1 MKIKEIIEAISQYH
15 PLPDVSLIKR
25 AYIYA
30 CYYHRDQKRLSGE
43 PYIIHPI
50 QVAKILTELR
60 ADDKAVAAGLLHD
73 VAEDT
78 PSTIEDISR
87 HFGNEVASLVDGVT
101 KISKFNVNLNADER
115 QIENLRKMFVFTAK
129 DVRVIL
135 IKLADRLDNMRS
147 IEFLPEESKKRM
159 AEETLKIFAPIAH
172 RLGLYKIK
180 TELEDRAFE
189 VLYPEAAEFVKKKI
203 KKIKDEGEKI
213 IAETEKKVSEILEK
227 EGIENFKIESRIKG
241 LYSIWEK
248 MFKQGIDIE
257 NIYDIIGLR
266 IIVPEVADC
275 YRVLGILHTYFKPIP
290 GKFKDYIAIP
300 KPNGYKS
307 LHTKVLLPGGAKV
320 EFQVRTYQMHKEAEE
335 GISAHWV
342 YKEKAPIS
350 PSGMKI
356 FSWLKS
362 ILEMSR
368 EMPEYEVKKISED
381 IYPDEIYVFTP
392 KGDVKVLPRGA
403 TVIDF
408 AYAVHSELG
417 EKCVGAK
424 VNGKLQPID
433 YTLKSGD
440 VVEIIT
446 SKNQKPKRSWLNF
459 AATQRAKARIK
470 QYLNKEEKQIAKEI
484 GLENLKRE
492 LRKFGL
498 NLSEIMRSGLF
509 QKIANSLNI
518 NDIEDFFIMLGSGKV
533 SLNYVIKNLK
543 KLLSSGEQT
552 GLQRIEPEKEKES
565 SKEKEEVNKIQ
576 NQNSNIKE
584 LQGNLKGVKIR
595 FALCC
600 TPVPG
605 DDIVGYITR
614 GYGIVIHR
622 QDCQELE
629 YLDKQRIVKINPEE
643 LPQDKYIS
651 KIRFIANSE
660 EIISDIISK
669 MRREGFEISEV
680 KIKEKEENKFEFELK
695 IKVKDKSEVEKIM
708 QEISTMKNIQNVGRD
723 IRI

>member
-1 MKIKEIIEAISQYH
+1 MKIKEIIDAISQYH

-78 PSTIEDISR
+78 PRTIEDISK

-115 QIENLRKMFVFTAK
+115 QIESLRKMFVFTAK

-213 IAETEKKVSEILEK
+213 IAETEKKVAEILEK
-227 EGIENFKIESRIKG
+227 EGIENFRIESRIKG

-368 EMPEYEVKKISED
+368 ETPEYEVKKISED

-408 AYAVHSELG
+408 AYAIHSELG

-433 YTLKSGD
+433 HILKSGD

-459 AATQRAKARIK
+459 TVTQRAKARIK

-498 NLSEIMRSGLF
+498 NLSEIMRAGLF

-518 NDIEDFFIMLGSGKV
+518 NDIEDFFIMLGSGKL
-533 SLNYVIKNLK
+533 SLNYVIKSLK
-543 KLLSSGEQT
+543 KLLTSGEQT
-552 GLQRIEPEKEKES
+552 ELQRIEPEKEKET
-565 SKEKEEVNKIQ
+565 KEKEERNKIQ
-576 NQNSNIKE
+576 NQISNIKE

-614 GYGIVIHR
+614 GYGIVLHR

-629 YLDKQRIVKINPEE
+629 YLDKQRIVKINSEE

-651 KIRFIANSE
+651 KIKFIANSE

-669 MRREGFEISEV
+669 MRKEGFEISEV

-695 IKVKDKSEVEKIM
+695 LKVKDKSEVEKIM
-708 QEISTMKNIQNVGRD
+708 QEISAMKNIQNVGRD
-723 IRI
+723 IKI

>member
-1 MKIKEIIEAISQYH
+1 MKIKEIIDAISQYH

-78 PSTIEDISR
+78 PRTIEDISK

-115 QIENLRKMFVFTAK
+115 QIESLRKMFVFTAK

-213 IAETEKKVSEILEK
+213 IAETEKKVAEILEK
-227 EGIENFKIESRIKG
+227 EGIENFRIESRIKG

-368 EMPEYEVKKISED
+368 ETPEYEVKKISED

-392 KGDVKVLPRGA
+392 RGDVKVLPRGA

-433 YTLKSGD
+433 HILKSGD

-459 AATQRAKARIK
+459 TATQRAKARIK

-498 NLSEIMRSGLF
+498 NLSEIMRAGLF

-518 NDIEDFFIMLGSGKV
+518 NDIEDFFIMLGSGKL
-533 SLNYVIKNLK
+533 SLNYVIKSLK
-543 KLLSSGEQT
+543 KLLTSGEQT
-552 GLQRIEPEKEKES
+552 ELQRIEPEKEKET
-565 SKEKEEVNKIQ
+565 KEKEERNKIQ
-576 NQNSNIKE
+576 NQISNIKE

-614 GYGIVIHR
+614 GYGIVLHR

-629 YLDKQRIVKINPEE
+629 YLDKQRIVKINSEE

-651 KIRFIANSE
+651 KIKFIANSE

-669 MRREGFEISEV
+669 MRKEGFEISEV

-695 IKVKDKSEVEKIM
+695 LKVKDKSEVEKIM
-708 QEISTMKNIQNVGRD
+708 HEISAMKNIQNVGRD
-723 IRI
+723 IKI

>member
-1 MKIKEIIEAISQYH
+1 MKIKEIIDAISQYH
-15 PLPDVSLIKR
+15 PLPDISLIKR

-43 PYIIHPI
+43 PYIVHPI

-78 PSTIEDISR
+78 PSTIEDIKK
-87 HFGNEVASLVDGVT
+87 HFGDEVAFLIDGVT
-101 KISKFNVNLNADER
+101 KISKFKINLNADER
-115 QIENLRKMFVFTAK
+115 HIENLRKMFVFMAK

-147 IEFLPEESKKRM
+147 IEYLPEESKKRM

-213 IAETEKKVSEILEK
+213 IAETEKKVAEILEK
-227 EGIENFKIESRIKG
+227 ECIENFKIESRIKG
-241 LYSIWEK
+241 SYSIWEK

-266 IIVPEVADC
+266 IIVPEVSDC

-368 EMPEYEVKKISED
+368 ETPEYEVKKISED

-433 YTLKSGD
+433 HILKSGD

-459 AATQRAKARIK
+459 TVTQRAKARIK

-543 KLLSSGEQT
+543 KLLTSET
-552 GLQRIEPEKEKES
+552 GSQKIESEKEKEA
-565 SKEKEEVNKIQ
+565 SKEKEEGNKIQ
-576 NQNSNIKE
+576 NEISNIKE

-605 DDIVGYITR
+605 DDVVGYITR

-651 KIRFIANSE
+651 KVRFIANSE

-669 MRREGFEISEV
+669 IRKEGFEINEV

-695 IKVKDKSEVEKIM
+695 LKVKDKSEVEKIM
-708 QEISTMKNIQNVGRD
+708 QEISAMKNIQNVGRD
-723 IRI
+723 IKI

>member
-1 MKIKEIIEAISQYH
+1 MKIKEIIDAISQYH
-15 PLPDVSLIKR
+15 PLPDISLIKR

-43 PYIIHPI
+43 PYIVHPI

-147 IEFLPEESKKRM
+147 IEYLPEESKKRM

-213 IAETEKKVSEILEK
+213 IAETEKKVAEILEK

-241 LYSIWEK
+241 SYSIWEK

-266 IIVPEVADC
+266 IIVPEVSDC

-342 YKEKAPIS
+342 YKEKTPIS

-368 EMPEYEVKKISED
+368 ETPEYEVKKISED

-433 YTLKSGD
+433 HILKSGD

-459 AATQRAKARIK
+459 TVTQRAKARIK

-543 KLLSSGEQT
+543 KLLTSET
-552 GLQRIEPEKEKES
+552 GSQKIESEKEKEA
-565 SKEKEEVNKIQ
+565 SKEKEEGNKIQ
-576 NQNSNIKE
+576 NQISNIKE

-605 DDIVGYITR
+605 DDVVGYITR

-651 KIRFIANSE
+651 KVRFIANSE

-669 MRREGFEISEV
+669 IRKEGFEINEV

-695 IKVKDKSEVEKIM
+695 LKVKDKSEVEKIM
-708 QEISTMKNIQNVGRD
+708 QEISAMKNIQNVGRD
-723 IRI
+723 IKI

>member
-1 MKIKEIIEAISQYH
+1 
-15 PLPDVSLIKR
+15 
-25 AYIYA
+25 
-30 CYYHRDQKRLSGE
+30 
-43 PYIIHPI
+43 
-50 QVAKILTELR
+50 
-60 ADDKAVAAGLLHD
+60 
-73 VAEDT
+73 
-78 PSTIEDISR
+78 
-87 HFGNEVASLVDGVT
+87 
-101 KISKFNVNLNADER
+101 
-115 QIENLRKMFVFTAK
+115 
-129 DVRVIL
+129 
-135 IKLADRLDNMRS
+135 
-147 IEFLPEESKKRM
+147 
-159 AEETLKIFAPIAH
+159 
-172 RLGLYKIK
+172 
-180 TELEDRAFE
+180 
-189 VLYPEAAEFVKKKI
+189 
-203 KKIKDEGEKI
+203 
-213 IAETEKKVSEILEK
+213 
-227 EGIENFKIESRIKG
+227 
-241 LYSIWEK
+241 
-248 MFKQGIDIE
+248 
-257 NIYDIIGLR
+257 
-266 IIVPEVADC
+266 
-275 YRVLGILHTYFKPIP
+275 
-290 GKFKDYIAIP
+290 
-300 KPNGYKS
+300 
-307 LHTKVLLPGGAKV
+307 
-320 EFQVRTYQMHKEAEE
+320 
-335 GISAHWV
+335 
-342 YKEKAPIS
+342 
-350 PSGMKI
+350 MKI

-368 EMPEYEVKKISED
+368 ETPEYEVKKISED

-433 YTLKSGD
+433 HILKSGD

-459 AATQRAKARIK
+459 TVTQRAKARIK

-543 KLLSSGEQT
+543 KLLTSET
-552 GLQRIEPEKEKES
+552 GSQKIESEKEKEA
-565 SKEKEEVNKIQ
+565 SKEKEEGNKIQ
-576 NQNSNIKE
+576 NEISNIKE

-605 DDIVGYITR
+605 DDVVGYITR

-651 KIRFIANSE
+651 KVRFIANSE

-669 MRREGFEISEV
+669 IRKEGFEINEV

-695 IKVKDKSEVEKIM
+695 LKVKDKSEVEKIM
-708 QEISTMKNIQNVGRD
+708 QEISAMKNIQNVGRD
-723 IRI
+723 IKI

>member
-1 MKIKEIIEAISQYH
+1 MKIKEIIDAISQYH

-78 PSTIEDISR
+78 PRTIEDISK

-115 QIENLRKMFVFTAK
+115 QIESLRKMFVFTAK

-213 IAETEKKVSEILEK
+213 IAETEKKVAEILEK
-227 EGIENFKIESRIKG
+227 EGIENFRIESRIKG

-248 MFKQGIDIE
+248 MFNQGIDIE

-368 EMPEYEVKKISED
+368 ETPEYEVKKISED

-433 YTLKSGD
+433 HILKSGD

-459 AATQRAKARIK
+459 TVTQRAKARIK

-498 NLSEIMRSGLF
+498 NLSEIMRAGLF

-518 NDIEDFFIMLGSGKV
+518 NDIEDFFIMLGSGKL
-533 SLNYVIKNLK
+533 SLNYVIKSLK
-543 KLLSSGEQT
+543 KLLTTGEQT
-552 GLQRIEPEKEKES
+552 ELQRIEPEKEKET
-565 SKEKEEVNKIQ
+565 KEKEERNKIQ
-576 NQNSNIKE
+576 NQISNIKE

-614 GYGIVIHR
+614 GYGIVLHR

-629 YLDKQRIVKINPEE
+629 YLDKQRIVKINSEE

-651 KIRFIANSE
+651 KIKFIANSE

-669 MRREGFEISEV
+669 MRKEGFEISEV

-695 IKVKDKSEVEKIM
+695 LKVKDKSEVEKIM
-708 QEISTMKNIQNVGRD
+708 QEISAMKNIQNVGRD
-723 IRI
+723 IKI

>member
-1 MKIKEIIEAISQYH
+1 MKIKEIIDAISQYH

-78 PSTIEDISR
+78 PRTIEDISK

-115 QIENLRKMFVFTAK
+115 QIESLRKMFVFTAK

-147 IEFLPEESKKRM
+147 IEFLQEESKKRM

-213 IAETEKKVSEILEK
+213 IAETEKKVAEILEK
-227 EGIENFKIESRIKG
+227 EGIENFRIESRIKG

-248 MFKQGIDIE
+248 MFNQGIDIE

-368 EMPEYEVKKISED
+368 ETPEYEVKKISED

-433 YTLKSGD
+433 HILKSGD

-459 AATQRAKARIK
+459 TVTQRAKARIK

-498 NLSEIMRSGLF
+498 NLSEIMRAGLF

-518 NDIEDFFIMLGSGKV
+518 NDIEDFFIMLGSGKL
-533 SLNYVIKNLK
+533 SLNYVIKSLK
-543 KLLSSGEQT
+543 KLLTTGEQT
-552 GLQRIEPEKEKES
+552 ELQRIEPEKEKET
-565 SKEKEEVNKIQ
+565 KEKEERNKIQ
-576 NQNSNIKE
+576 NQISNIKE

-614 GYGIVIHR
+614 GYGIVLHR

-629 YLDKQRIVKINPEE
+629 YLDKQRIVKINSEE

-651 KIRFIANSE
+651 KIKFIANSE

-669 MRREGFEISEV
+669 MRKEGFEISEV

-695 IKVKDKSEVEKIM
+695 LKVKDKSEVEKIM
-708 QEISTMKNIQNVGRD
+708 QEISAMKNIQNVGRD
-723 IRI
+723 IKI

>member
-1 MKIKEIIEAISQYH
+1 MKIKEIIDAISQYH

-50 QVAKILTELR
+50 QV
-60 ADDKAVAAGLLHD
+60 
-73 VAEDT
+73 
-78 PSTIEDISR
+78 
-87 HFGNEVASLVDGVT
+87 T

-115 QIENLRKMFVFTAK
+115 QIESLRKMFVFTAK

-213 IAETEKKVSEILEK
+213 IAETEKKVAEILEK
-227 EGIENFKIESRIKG
+227 EGIENFRIESRIKG

-248 MFKQGIDIE
+248 MFNQGIDIE

-368 EMPEYEVKKISED
+368 ETPEYEVKKISED

-433 YTLKSGD
+433 HILKSGD

-459 AATQRAKARIK
+459 TVTQRAKARIK

-498 NLSEIMRSGLF
+498 NLSEIMRAGLF

-518 NDIEDFFIMLGSGKV
+518 NDIEDFFIMLGSGKL
-533 SLNYVIKNLK
+533 SLNYVIKSLK
-543 KLLSSGEQT
+543 KLLTTGEQT
-552 GLQRIEPEKEKES
+552 ELQRIEPEKEKET
-565 SKEKEEVNKIQ
+565 KEKEERNKIQ
-576 NQNSNIKE
+576 NQISNIKE

-614 GYGIVIHR
+614 GYGIVLHR

-629 YLDKQRIVKINPEE
+629 YLDKQRIVKINSEE

-651 KIRFIANSE
+651 KIKFIANSE

-669 MRREGFEISEV
+669 MRKEGFEISEV

-695 IKVKDKSEVEKIM
+695 LKVKDKSEVEKIM
-708 QEISTMKNIQNVGRD
+708 QEISAMKNIQNVGRD
-723 IRI
+723 IKI

>member
-1 MKIKEIIEAISQYH
+1 MKIKEIIDAISQYH

-78 PSTIEDISR
+78 PRTIEDISK

-115 QIENLRKMFVFTAK
+115 QIESLRKMFVFTAK

-213 IAETEKKVSEILEK
+213 IAETEKKVAEILEK
-227 EGIENFKIESRIKG
+227 EGIENFRIESRIKG

-368 EMPEYEVKKISED
+368 ETPEYEVKKISED

-408 AYAVHSELG
+408 AYAIHSELG

-433 YTLKSGD
+433 HILKSGD

-459 AATQRAKARIK
+459 TVTQRAKARIK

-498 NLSEIMRSGLF
+498 NLSEIMRAGLF

-518 NDIEDFFIMLGSGKV
+518 NDIEDFFIMLGSGKL
-533 SLNYVIKNLK
+533 SLNYVIKSLK
-543 KLLSSGEQT
+543 KLLTTGEQT
-552 GLQRIEPEKEKES
+552 ELQRIEPEKEKET
-565 SKEKEEVNKIQ
+565 KEKEERNKIQ
-576 NQNSNIKE
+576 NQISNIKE

-614 GYGIVIHR
+614 GYGIVLHR

-629 YLDKQRIVKINPEE
+629 YLDKQRIVKINSEE

-651 KIRFIANSE
+651 KIKFIANSE

-669 MRREGFEISEV
+669 MRKEGFEISEV

-695 IKVKDKSEVEKIM
+695 LKVKDKSEVEKIM
-708 QEISTMKNIQNVGRD
+708 QEISAMKNIQNVGRD
-723 IRI
+723 IKI

>member
-669 MRREGFEISEV
+669 MRKEGFEISEV

>member
-1 MKIKEIIEAISQYH
+1 MKIKEIIDAISQYH

-78 PSTIEDISR
+78 PRTIEDISK

-115 QIENLRKMFVFTAK
+115 QIESLRKMFVFTAK

-213 IAETEKKVSEILEK
+213 IAETEKKVAEILEK
-227 EGIENFKIESRIKG
+227 EGIENFRIESRIKG

-368 EMPEYEVKKISED
+368 ETPEYEVKKISED

-433 YTLKSGD
+433 HILKSGD

-459 AATQRAKARIK
+459 TVTQRAKARIK

-498 NLSEIMRSGLF
+498 NLSEIMRAGLF

-518 NDIEDFFIMLGSGKV
+518 NDIEDFFIMLGSGKL
-533 SLNYVIKNLK
+533 SLNYVIKSLK
-543 KLLSSGEQT
+543 KLLTTGEQT
-552 GLQRIEPEKEKES
+552 ELQRIEPEKEKET
-565 SKEKEEVNKIQ
+565 KEKEERNKIQ
-576 NQNSNIKE
+576 NQISNIKE

-614 GYGIVIHR
+614 GYGIVLHR

-629 YLDKQRIVKINPEE
+629 YLDKQRIVKINSEE

-651 KIRFIANSE
+651 KIKFIANSE

-669 MRREGFEISEV
+669 MRKEGFEISEV

-695 IKVKDKSEVEKIM
+695 LKVKDKSEVEKIM
-708 QEISTMKNIQNVGRD
+708 QEISAMKNIQNVGRD
-723 IRI
+723 IKI